1 METDSKFKE
10 VTVSEA
16 LKLFLELLFLLPLH

>member
-16 LKLFLELLFLLPLH
+16 LELFPELLFLLPLH